1 MRTDVR
7 DILFWIFLILGV
19 VLLVWNVFGNSP
31 TEFIALVAIM
41 FTILL
46 KIWSVSD
53 RQLKSD
59 MRFKVL
65 ARDFK
70 LLSQDFKSLSQDFKQ
85 HTKHK

>member
-46 KIWSVSD
+46 KIWPVSD